1 MIDKVTLP
9 VLKSLTKNT
18 QPITFITGLK
28 YNTSLVKVFNN
39 LTFLYDPNWEY
50 QQGEPTYP
58 IAFFYVKSMTE
69 QMSSDV
75 SQKPM
80 LFYNTA
86 GDSNDSTKG
95 GLMNIVADNVVLKPK
110 VYKLDIIVPANG
122 STLKNSSFSF
132 DAINN
137 VNSFL
142 LSNVK
147 FKEGTGLV
155 TASRTSNTS
164 LNPSLDISSKIA
176 NISLDILETLFK
188 GLYGT
193 SISAS
198 SICNMLLQQQD
209 YNKASIEYMWSNR
222 RILKLKLWNG
232 WKFKYLIIK
241 DFDVTKVGENGDFY
255 EGTLTCQE
263 VPILT
268 FRKQSESASLTDLSK
283 FSVAL
288 GKFQK
293 TATDTFIEKMT
304 ATYGE

>member
-1 MIDKVTLP
+1 MIDNVTQSTLTSLNRKMQP
-9 VLKSLTKNT
+9 VTV
-18 QPITFITGLK
+18 ITGLRYK
-28 YNTSLVKVFNN
+28 TSLVKVFNN

-69 QMSSDV
+69 QMSSNV

-95 GLMNIVADNVVLKPK
+95 GLMNIVADNIVLQPK

-132 DAINN
+132 DAITS
-137 VNSFL
+137 VNGFL
-142 LSNVK
+142 FSNGE
-147 FKEGTGLV
+147 FKGSTG
-155 TASRTSNTS
+155 
-164 LNPSLDISSKIA
+164 LDISSRIV
-176 NISLDILETLFK
+176 NISLGILETLFK

-193 SISAS
+193 SVSAS

-209 YNKASIEYMWSNR
+209 YNKASIEHMWSNR

-232 WKFKYLIIK
+232 WKFKYLSIK
-241 DFDVTKVGENGDFY
+241 DFDVTKTGENGDFY

-268 FRKQSESASLTDLSK
+268 FRKQSESASLTALSK
-283 FSVAL
+283 LSGAL

>member
-1 MIDKVTLP
+1 MIDNVTLST
-9 VLKSLTKNT
+9 LTSLNRKV
-18 QPITFITGLK
+18 QPITVITGLR

-110 VYKLDIIVPANG
+110 VYKLDIIIPADG

-132 DAINN
+132 DAITN
-137 VNSFL
+137 VNGFL
-142 LSNVK
+142 FSNGE
-147 FKEGTGLV
+147 FKASSGLDI
-155 TASRTSNTS
+155 ASR
-164 LNPSLDISSKIA
+164 IV
-176 NISLDILETLFK
+176 NISLGVLETLFK

-193 SISAS
+193 SVSAS

-241 DFDVTKVGENGDFY
+241 DFDVTKIGENGDFY

-268 FRKQSESASLTDLSK
+268 FRSQAESASLTALSK
-283 FSVAL
+283 LSKAL

-293 TATDTFIEKMT
+293 TATDTFIKAMT

>member
-1 MIDKVTLP
+1 MIDNVTLSALTSLNRKVQP
-9 VLKSLTKNT
+9 VTV
-18 QPITFITGLK
+18 ITGLK

-86 GDSNDSTKG
+86 GDSTDSTKG
-95 GLMNIVADNVVLKPK
+95 GLMNIVADNIVLKPK

-132 DAINN
+132 DAITN
-137 VNSFL
+137 VNGFL
-142 LSNVK
+142 FSNGE
-147 FKEGTGLV
+147 FKGSTGLDI
-155 TASRTSNTS
+155 ASR
-164 LNPSLDISSKIA
+164 IV
-176 NISLDILETLFK
+176 NISLGILETLFK

-193 SISAS
+193 SVSAS

-268 FRKQSESASLTDLSK
+268 FRSQAESASLTALSK
-283 FSVAL
+283 FSKTL
-288 GKFQK
+288 GEFQK
-293 TATDTFIEKMT
+293 KVTDTFIEKMT

>member
-1 MIDKVTLP
+1 MIDNVTLST
-9 VLKSLTKNT
+9 LTSLNRKV
-18 QPITFITGLK
+18 QPITVVTGLR
-28 YNTSLVKVFNN
+28 YNTSLVKIFNN

-110 VYKLDIIVPANG
+110 VYKLDIIIPANG

-132 DAINN
+132 DAITN
-137 VNSFL
+137 VNGL
-142 LSNVK
+142 LFSNGE
-147 FKEGTGLV
+147 FMGSSGLDL
-155 TASRTSNTS
+155 ASR
-164 LNPSLDISSKIA
+164 IV
-176 NISLDILETLFK
+176 NISLGVLETLFK

-193 SISAS
+193 SVSAS
-198 SICNMLLQQQD
+198 TICNMLLQQQD

-241 DFDVTKVGENGDFY
+241 DFDVTKTGENGDFY
-255 EGTLTCQE
+255 EGSLTCQE

-268 FRKQSESASLTDLSK
+268 FRRQEESASLTALSK
-283 FSVAL
+283 LSKAL

-293 TATDTFIEKMT
+293 TATDIFIKTMT

>member
-1 MIDKVTLP
+1 MIDNVTLSALTSLNRNVQP
-9 VLKSLTKNT
+9 VTV
-18 QPITFITGLK
+18 ITGLK

-132 DAINN
+132 DAITN
-137 VNSFL
+137 VNGFL
-142 LSNVK
+142 FSNGE
-147 FKEGTGLV
+147 FKGSTGLDI
-155 TASRTSNTS
+155 ASR
-164 LNPSLDISSKIA
+164 IV
-176 NISLDILETLFK
+176 NISLGILETLFK

-193 SISAS
+193 SVSAS

-268 FRKQSESASLTDLSK
+268 FRKQSESASLTALSK
-283 FSVAL
+283 LSKTL
-288 GKFQK
+288 GEFQK
-293 TATDTFIEKMT
+293 TTVDTFIKKMT
-304 ATYGE
+304 AVYGE

>member
-1 MIDKVTLP
+1 MIDNVTLSTLTSLNRK
-9 VLKSLTKNT
+9 VL
-18 QPITFITGLK
+18 PITVITGLR

-132 DAINN
+132 DAITN
-137 VNSFL
+137 VNGFL
-142 LSNVK
+142 FSNGE
-147 FKEGTGLV
+147 FKSSTGLDI
-155 TASRTSNTS
+155 ASR
-164 LNPSLDISSKIA
+164 IV
-176 NISLDILETLFK
+176 NISLGILETLFK

-193 SISAS
+193 SVSAS

-241 DFDVTKVGENGDFY
+241 DFDVTKTGENGDFY

-268 FRKQSESASLTDLSK
+268 FRRQAESASLTALSK
-283 FSVAL
+283 LSKAL

-293 TATDTFIEKMT
+293 TATDTFIKAMT

>member
-1 MIDKVTLP
+1 MIDNVTLST
-9 VLKSLTKNT
+9 LTSLNRKV
-18 QPITFITGLK
+18 QPITVVTGLR
-28 YNTSLVKVFNN
+28 YNTSLVKIFNN

-110 VYKLDIIVPANG
+110 VYKLDIIIPANG

-132 DAINN
+132 DAITN
-137 VNSFL
+137 VNGL
-142 LSNVK
+142 LFSNGE
-147 FKEGTGLV
+147 FMGSSGLNL
-155 TASRTSNTS
+155 ASR
-164 LNPSLDISSKIA
+164 IV
-176 NISLDILETLFK
+176 NISLGVLETLFK

-193 SISAS
+193 SVSAS
-198 SICNMLLQQQD
+198 TICNMLLQQQD

-241 DFDVTKVGENGDFY
+241 DFDVTKTGENGDFY
-255 EGTLTCQE
+255 EGSLTCQE

-268 FRKQSESASLTDLSK
+268 FRKQAESASLTALSK
-283 FSVAL
+283 LSRAL

-293 TATDTFIEKMT
+293 TATDIFIKTMT

>member
-1 MIDKVTLP
+1 MIDNVTLST
-9 VLKSLTKNT
+9 LTSLNRNV
-18 QPITFITGLK
+18 QPITVVTGLR
-28 YNTSLVKVFNN
+28 YNTSLVKIFNN

-95 GLMNIVADNVVLKPK
+95 GLMNVVADNVVLKPK
-110 VYKLDIIVPANG
+110 VYKLDIIIPANG

-132 DAINN
+132 DAITN
-137 VNSFL
+137 VNGFL
-142 LSNVK
+142 FSNGE
-147 FKEGTGLV
+147 FMGGTGLNL
-155 TASRTSNTS
+155 ASR
-164 LNPSLDISSKIA
+164 IV
-176 NISLDILETLFK
+176 NISLGVLETLFK

-193 SISAS
+193 SVSAS

-241 DFDVTKVGENGDFY
+241 DFDVTKTGENGDFY
-255 EGTLTCQE
+255 EGSLTCQE

-268 FRKQSESASLTDLSK
+268 FRRQEESASLTALSK
-283 FSVAL
+283 LSGAL

>member
-1 MIDKVTLP
+1 MIDNVTLST
-9 VLKSLTKNT
+9 LTSLNRNV
-18 QPITFITGLK
+18 QPITVVTGLR
-28 YNTSLVKVFNN
+28 YNTSLVKIFNN

-86 GDSNDSTKG
+86 EDSNDSTKG

-110 VYKLDIIVPANG
+110 VYKLDIIIPANG

-132 DAINN
+132 DAITN
-137 VNSFL
+137 VNGFL
-142 LSNVK
+142 FSNGE
-147 FKEGTGLV
+147 FMGSSGLNL
-155 TASRTSNTS
+155 ASR
-164 LNPSLDISSKIA
+164 IV
-176 NISLDILETLFK
+176 NISLGVLETLFK

-193 SISAS
+193 SVSAS

-241 DFDVTKVGENGDFY
+241 DFDVTKIGENGDFY

-268 FRKQSESASLTDLSK
+268 FRRQAESASLTALSK
-283 FSVAL
+283 LSRAL

-293 TATDTFIEKMT
+293 TATDIFIKTMT

>member
-1 MIDKVTLP
+1 MIDNVTLST
-9 VLKSLTKNT
+9 LTSLNRNV
-18 QPITFITGLK
+18 QPITVVTGLR
-28 YNTSLVKVFNN
+28 YNTSLVKIFNN

-95 GLMNIVADNVVLKPK
+95 GLMNIVADNIVLKPK
-110 VYKLDIIVPANG
+110 VYKLDIIIPANG
-122 STLKNSSFSF
+122 TTLKNSSFSF
-132 DAINN
+132 DAITN
-137 VNSFL
+137 VNGFL
-142 LSNVK
+142 FSNGE
-147 FKEGTGLV
+147 FKASSGLNL
-155 TASRTSNTS
+155 ASR
-164 LNPSLDISSKIA
+164 IV
-176 NISLDILETLFK
+176 NISLGVLETLFK

-193 SISAS
+193 SVSAS

-241 DFDVTKVGENGDFY
+241 DFDVTKTGEDGDFY

-268 FRKQSESASLTDLSK
+268 FRKQAESASLTALSK
-283 FSVAL
+283 LSKAL

-293 TATDTFIEKMT
+293 TATDTFIKAMT

>member
-1 MIDKVTLP
+1 MIDNVTLST
-9 VLKSLTKNT
+9 LTSLNRNV
-18 QPITFITGLK
+18 QPITVVTGLR
-28 YNTSLVKVFNN
+28 YNTSLVKIFNN

-110 VYKLDIIVPANG
+110 VYKLDIIIPANG
-122 STLKNSSFSF
+122 STLQNSAFSF
-132 DAINN
+132 DAITH
-137 VNSFL
+137 VNGFL
-142 LSNVK
+142 FSNGE
-147 FKEGTGLV
+147 FMGGTGLNL
-155 TASRTSNTS
+155 ASRIVNSA
-164 LNPSLDISSKIA
+164 LGV
-176 NISLDILETLFK
+176 LETLFK

-193 SISAS
+193 SVSAS

-241 DFDVTKVGENGDFY
+241 DFDVTKTGENGDFY
-255 EGTLTCQE
+255 EGSLTCQE

-268 FRKQSESASLTDLSK
+268 FRSQAESASLTALSK
-283 FSVAL
+283 LSKAL

-293 TATDTFIEKMT
+293 TATDIFIKTMT

>member
-1 MIDKVTLP
+1 MIDNVTLSELTSLNRK
-9 VLKSLTKNT
+9 VL
-18 QPITFITGLK
+18 PITVITGLR

-132 DAINN
+132 DAITN
-137 VNSFL
+137 VNGFL
-142 LSNVK
+142 FSNGE
-147 FKEGTGLV
+147 FKSSSGLDI
-155 TASRTSNTS
+155 ASR
-164 LNPSLDISSKIA
+164 IV
-176 NISLDILETLFK
+176 NISLGILETLFK

-193 SISAS
+193 SVSAS

-241 DFDVTKVGENGDFY
+241 DFDVTKIGENGDFY

-268 FRKQSESASLTDLSK
+268 FRSQAESASLTALSK
-283 FSVAL
+283 LSKAL

-293 TATDTFIEKMT
+293 TATDTFIKAMT

>member
-1 MIDKVTLP
+1 MIDNVTLSALTSLNRNVQP
-9 VLKSLTKNT
+9 VTV
-18 QPITFITGLK
+18 ITGLK

-95 GLMNIVADNVVLKPK
+95 GLMNIVADNIVLKPK

-132 DAINN
+132 DAITN
-137 VNSFL
+137 VNGFL
-142 LSNVK
+142 FSNGE
-147 FKEGTGLV
+147 FKGSTGLDI
-155 TASRTSNTS
+155 ASR
-164 LNPSLDISSKIA
+164 IV
-176 NISLDILETLFK
+176 NISLGILETLFK

-193 SISAS
+193 SVSAS

-268 FRKQSESASLTDLSK
+268 FRKQSESASLTALSK
-283 FSVAL
+283 LSGAL

-293 TATDTFIEKMT
+293 TATDTFIKMMT

>member
-1 MIDKVTLP
+1 MIDNVTLST
-9 VLKSLTKNT
+9 LTSLNRKV
-18 QPITFITGLK
+18 QPITVVTGLR
-28 YNTSLVKVFNN
+28 YNTSLVKIFNN

-110 VYKLDIIVPANG
+110 VYKLDIIIPANG

-132 DAINN
+132 DAITN
-137 VNSFL
+137 VNGFL
-142 LSNVK
+142 FSNGE
-147 FKEGTGLV
+147 FMGGTGLNL
-155 TASRTSNTS
+155 ASR
-164 LNPSLDISSKIA
+164 IV
-176 NISLDILETLFK
+176 NISLGVLETLFK

-193 SISAS
+193 SVSAS

-241 DFDVTKVGENGDFY
+241 DFDVTKTGENGDFY

-268 FRKQSESASLTDLSK
+268 FRSQAESASLTALSK
-283 FSVAL
+283 LSKAL

-293 TATDTFIEKMT
+293 TATDIFIKTMT

>member
-1 MIDKVTLP
+1 MIDNVTLSTLTSLNRK
-9 VLKSLTKNT
+9 VL
-18 QPITFITGLK
+18 PITVITGLR

-110 VYKLDIIVPANG
+110 VYKLDIIIPANG

-132 DAINN
+132 DAITN
-137 VNSFL
+137 VNGFL
-142 LSNVK
+142 FSNGE
-147 FKEGTGLV
+147 FKASSGLDL
-155 TASRTSNTS
+155 ASRIVNNA
-164 LNPSLDISSKIA
+164 LGV
-176 NISLDILETLFK
+176 LETLFK

-193 SISAS
+193 SVSAS

-241 DFDVTKVGENGDFY
+241 DFDVTKIGENGDFY

-268 FRKQSESASLTDLSK
+268 FRSQAESASLTALSK
-283 FSVAL
+283 LSKAL

-293 TATDTFIEKMT
+293 TATDTFIKAMT

>member
-1 MIDKVTLP
+1 MIDNVTLSTLTSLNRK
-9 VLKSLTKNT
+9 VL
-18 QPITFITGLK
+18 PITVITGLR

-110 VYKLDIIVPANG
+110 VYKLDIIIPADG

-132 DAINN
+132 DAITN
-137 VNSFL
+137 VNGFL
-142 LSNVK
+142 FSNGE
-147 FKEGTGLV
+147 FKASTGLDI
-155 TASRTSNTS
+155 ASRIVNVS
-164 LNPSLDISSKIA
+164 LGV
-176 NISLDILETLFK
+176 LETLFK

-193 SISAS
+193 SVSAS

-241 DFDVTKVGENGDFY
+241 DFDVTKIGENGDFY

-268 FRKQSESASLTDLSK
+268 FRSQAESASLTALSK
-283 FSVAL
+283 LSKAL
-288 GKFQK
+288 GKKQK
-293 TATDTFIEKMT
+293 TVTDTFIKAMT

>member
-1 MIDKVTLP
+1 MIDNVTLST
-9 VLKSLTKNT
+9 LTSLNRNV
-18 QPITFITGLK
+18 QPITVVTGLR
-28 YNTSLVKVFNN
+28 YNTSLVKIFNN

-86 GDSNDSTKG
+86 GEPNDSTKG

-110 VYKLDIIVPANG
+110 VYKLDIIIPANG

-132 DAINN
+132 DAITN
-137 VNSFL
+137 VNGFL
-142 LSNVK
+142 FSNGE
-147 FKEGTGLV
+147 FMGGTGLNL
-155 TASRTSNTS
+155 ASR
-164 LNPSLDISSKIA
+164 IV
-176 NISLDILETLFK
+176 NISLGVLETLFK

-193 SISAS
+193 SVSAS

-241 DFDVTKVGENGDFY
+241 DFDVTKTGENGDFY
-255 EGTLTCQE
+255 EGSLTCQE

-268 FRKQSESASLTDLSK
+268 FRSQAESASLTALSK
-283 FSVAL
+283 LSKAL

-293 TATDTFIEKMT
+293 TATDTFIKAMT

>member
-1 MIDKVTLP
+1 MIDNVTLST
-9 VLKSLTKNT
+9 LTSLNRNV
-18 QPITFITGLK
+18 QPITVVTGLR
-28 YNTSLVKVFNN
+28 YNTSLVKIFNN

-110 VYKLDIIVPANG
+110 VYKLDIIIPANG

-132 DAINN
+132 DAITN
-137 VNSFL
+137 VNGFL
-142 LSNVK
+142 FSNGE
-147 FKEGTGLV
+147 FKGSTGLDL
-155 TASRTSNTS
+155 ASR
-164 LNPSLDISSKIA
+164 IV
-176 NISLDILETLFK
+176 NISLGVLETLFK

-193 SISAS
+193 SVSAS

-241 DFDVTKVGENGDFY
+241 DFDVTKTGENGDFY
-255 EGTLTCQE
+255 EGSLTCQE

-268 FRKQSESASLTDLSK
+268 FRRQAESASLTALSK
-283 FSVAL
+283 LSKAL

-293 TATDTFIEKMT
+293 TATDIFIKTMT

>member
-1 MIDKVTLP
+1 MIDNVTLST
-9 VLKSLTKNT
+9 LTSLNRNV
-18 QPITFITGLK
+18 QPITVVTGLR
-28 YNTSLVKVFNN
+28 YNTSLVKIFNN

-110 VYKLDIIVPANG
+110 VYRLDIIIPANG

-132 DAINN
+132 DAITSVNGFLFSN
-137 VNSFL
+137 GEFMGSAGLDLASRIVNS
-142 LSNVK
+142 
-147 FKEGTGLV
+147 
-155 TASRTSNTS
+155 S
-164 LNPSLDISSKIA
+164 LGV
-176 NISLDILETLFK
+176 LETLFK

-193 SISAS
+193 SVSAS

-241 DFDVTKVGENGDFY
+241 DFDVTKTGENGDFY
-255 EGTLTCQE
+255 EGSLTCQE

-268 FRKQSESASLTDLSK
+268 FRSQAESASLTALSK
-283 FSVAL
+283 LSKAL

-293 TATDTFIEKMT
+293 TATDIFIKTMT

>member
-1 MIDKVTLP
+1 MIDNVTLST
-9 VLKSLTKNT
+9 LTSLNRKV
-18 QPITFITGLK
+18 QPITVVTGLR
-28 YNTSLVKVFNN
+28 YNTSLVKIFNN

-110 VYKLDIIVPANG
+110 VYKLDIIIPANG

-132 DAINN
+132 DAITN
-137 VNSFL
+137 VNGFL
-142 LSNVK
+142 FSNGE
-147 FKEGTGLV
+147 FMGGTGLDI
-155 TASRTSNTS
+155 ASR
-164 LNPSLDISSKIA
+164 IV
-176 NISLDILETLFK
+176 NISLGVLETLFK

-193 SISAS
+193 SVSAS

-209 YNKASIEYMWSNR
+209 YNKASIEYMWSSR

-232 WKFKYLIIK
+232 WKFKYLVIK
-241 DFDVTKVGENGDFY
+241 DFDVTKTGENGDFY
-255 EGTLTCQE
+255 EGSLTCQE

-268 FRKQSESASLTDLSK
+268 FRKQSESASLTALSK
-283 FSVAL
+283 FSKAL

-293 TATDTFIEKMT
+293 KVTDTFIEKMT

>member
-1 MIDKVTLP
+1 MIDNVTLSTLTSLNRK
-9 VLKSLTKNT
+9 VL
-18 QPITFITGLK
+18 PITVITGLR

-95 GLMNIVADNVVLKPK
+95 GLMNIVADNIVLKPK
-110 VYKLDIIVPANG
+110 VYKLDIIIPANG

-132 DAINN
+132 DAITN
-137 VNSFL
+137 VNGFL
-142 LSNVK
+142 FSNGE
-147 FKEGTGLV
+147 FRSSTGLDI
-155 TASRTSNTS
+155 ASR
-164 LNPSLDISSKIA
+164 IV
-176 NISLDILETLFK
+176 NISLGVLETLFK

-193 SISAS
+193 SVSAS

-209 YNKASIEYMWSNR
+209 YNKASIEYMWASR

-241 DFDVTKVGENGDFY
+241 DFDVTKIGENGDFY

-268 FRKQSESASLTDLSK
+268 FRSQAESASLTALSK
-283 FSVAL
+283 LSKAL

-293 TATDTFIEKMT
+293 TATDTFIKAMT

>member
-1 MIDKVTLP
+1 MIDNVTLST
-9 VLKSLTKNT
+9 LTSLNRNV
-18 QPITFITGLK
+18 QPITVITGLR
-28 YNTSLVKVFNN
+28 YNTSLVKIFNN

-110 VYKLDIIVPANG
+110 VYKLDIIIPANG

-132 DAINN
+132 DAIAN
-137 VNSFL
+137 VNGL
-142 LSNVK
+142 LFSNGE
-147 FKEGTGLV
+147 FMGSSGLNL
-155 TASRTSNTS
+155 ASR
-164 LNPSLDISSKIA
+164 IV
-176 NISLDILETLFK
+176 NISLGVLETLFK

-193 SISAS
+193 SVSAS
-198 SICNMLLQQQD
+198 TICNMLLQQQD

-241 DFDVTKVGENGDFY
+241 DFDVTKTGENGDFY

-268 FRKQSESASLTDLSK
+268 FRSQAESASLTALSK
-283 FSVAL
+283 LSKAL

-293 TATDTFIEKMT
+293 TATDIFIKTMT

>member
-1 MIDKVTLP
+1 MIDNVTLST
-9 VLKSLTKNT
+9 LTSLNRNV
-18 QPITFITGLK
+18 QPITVVTGLR
-28 YNTSLVKVFNN
+28 YNTSLVKIFNN

-110 VYKLDIIVPANG
+110 VYKLDIIIPANG

-132 DAINN
+132 DAITN
-137 VNSFL
+137 VNGFL
-142 LSNVK
+142 FSNGE
-147 FKEGTGLV
+147 FMGSTGLNL
-155 TASRTSNTS
+155 ASR
-164 LNPSLDISSKIA
+164 IV
-176 NISLDILETLFK
+176 NISLGVLETLFK

-193 SISAS
+193 SVSAS

-241 DFDVTKVGENGDFY
+241 DFDVTKTGENGDFY
-255 EGTLTCQE
+255 EGSLTCQE

-268 FRKQSESASLTDLSK
+268 FRSQAESASLTALSK
-283 FSVAL
+283 LSKAL

-293 TATDTFIEKMT
+293 TATDIFIKTMT

>member
-1 MIDKVTLP
+1 MIDNVTLSALTSLNRKVQP
-9 VLKSLTKNT
+9 VTV
-18 QPITFITGLK
+18 ITGLR

-50 QQGEPTYP
+50 QQGDPTYP

-110 VYKLDIIVPANG
+110 VYKLDIIIPANG

-132 DAINN
+132 DAITN
-137 VNSFL
+137 VNGFL
-142 LSNVK
+142 FSNGE
-147 FKEGTGLV
+147 FKGSTGLDI
-155 TASRTSNTS
+155 ASR
-164 LNPSLDISSKIA
+164 IV
-176 NISLDILETLFK
+176 NISLGILETLFK

-193 SISAS
+193 SVSAS

-241 DFDVTKVGENGDFY
+241 DFDVTKIGENGDFY

-268 FRKQSESASLTDLSK
+268 FRSQAESASLTALSK
-283 FSVAL
+283 LSKAL

-293 TATDTFIEKMT
+293 TATDTFIKAMT

>member
-1 MIDKVTLP
+1 MIDNVTLST
-9 VLKSLTKNT
+9 LTSLNRNV
-18 QPITFITGLK
+18 QPITVVTGLR

-110 VYKLDIIVPANG
+110 VYKLDIIIPANG

-132 DAINN
+132 DAITN
-137 VNSFL
+137 VNGL
-142 LSNVK
+142 LFSNGE
-147 FKEGTGLV
+147 FMGGTGLDI
-155 TASRTSNTS
+155 ASR
-164 LNPSLDISSKIA
+164 IV
-176 NISLDILETLFK
+176 NISLGVLETLFK

-193 SISAS
+193 SVSAS

-209 YNKASIEYMWSNR
+209 YNKASIEYMWSSR

-232 WKFKYLIIK
+232 WKFKYLVIK

-268 FRKQSESASLTDLSK
+268 FRKQSESASLTALSK
-283 FSVAL
+283 FSKAL

-293 TATDTFIEKMT
+293 KVTDTFIEKMT

>member
-1 MIDKVTLP
+1 MIDNVTLSALTSLNRNVQP
-9 VLKSLTKNT
+9 VTV
-18 QPITFITGLK
+18 ITGLR

-110 VYKLDIIVPANG
+110 VYKLDIIIPANG

-132 DAINN
+132 DAITN
-137 VNSFL
+137 VNGFL
-142 LSNVK
+142 FSNGE
-147 FKEGTGLV
+147 FKGSTGLDI
-155 TASRTSNTS
+155 ASRIVNVS
-164 LNPSLDISSKIA
+164 LGV
-176 NISLDILETLFK
+176 LETLFK

-193 SISAS
+193 SVSAS

-209 YNKASIEYMWSNR
+209 YNKASIEYMWSSR

-232 WKFKYLIIK
+232 WKFKYLVIK

-268 FRKQSESASLTDLSK
+268 FRKQSESASLTALSK
-283 FSVAL
+283 FSKAL

-293 TATDTFIEKMT
+293 KVTDTFIEKMT

>member
-1 MIDKVTLP
+1 MIDNVTLSALTSLNRNVQP
-9 VLKSLTKNT
+9 VTV
-18 QPITFITGLK
+18 ITGLK

-75 SQKPM
+75 SQRPM
-80 LFYNTA
+80 LFYNAASGSNDTTA
-86 GDSNDSTKG
+86 GG
-95 GLMNIVADNVVLKPK
+95 IMNIVADNVVVKPK
-110 VYKLDIIVPANG
+110 TYKLDIIVPANG

-132 DAINN
+132 DSITN
-137 VNSFL
+137 VNGFL
-142 LSNVK
+142 FSNGE
-147 FKEGTGLV
+147 FKGSTGLD
-155 TASRTSNTS
+155 TASRFV
-164 LNPSLDISSKIA
+164 
-176 NISLDILETLFK
+176 NIFLGVLETLFK

-193 SISAS
+193 SVSAS

-268 FRKQSESASLTDLSK
+268 FRAQSKSASLTALSK
-283 FSVAL
+283 ISGAL
-288 GKFQK
+288 GKSQK
-293 TATDTFIEKMT
+293 KATDTFIKVMT

>member
-1 MIDKVTLP
+1 MIDNVTLSTLTSLNRK
-9 VLKSLTKNT
+9 VL
-18 QPITFITGLK
+18 PITVITGLR

-110 VYKLDIIVPANG
+110 VYKLDIIIPANG

-132 DAINN
+132 DAITN
-137 VNSFL
+137 VNGFL
-142 LSNVK
+142 FSNGE
-147 FKEGTGLV
+147 FKASTGLDI
-155 TASRTSNTS
+155 ASR
-164 LNPSLDISSKIA
+164 IV
-176 NISLDILETLFK
+176 NISLGVLETLFK

-193 SISAS
+193 SVSAS

-241 DFDVTKVGENGDFY
+241 DFDVTKIGENGDFY

-268 FRKQSESASLTDLSK
+268 FRSQAESASLTALSK
-283 FSVAL
+283 ISKAL
-288 GKFQK
+288 GKLQK
-293 TATDTFIEKMT
+293 TATDTFIKAMT

>member
-1 MIDKVTLP
+1 MIDNVTLSTLTSLNRK
-9 VLKSLTKNT
+9 VL
-18 QPITFITGLK
+18 PITVITGLR

-110 VYKLDIIVPANG
+110 VYKLDIIIPANG
-122 STLKNSSFSF
+122 TTLKNSSFSF
-132 DAINN
+132 DAITN
-137 VNSFL
+137 VNGFL
-142 LSNVK
+142 FSNGE
-147 FKEGTGLV
+147 FKASTGLDI
-155 TASRTSNTS
+155 ASR
-164 LNPSLDISSKIA
+164 IV
-176 NISLDILETLFK
+176 NISLGVLETLFK

-193 SISAS
+193 SVSAS

-241 DFDVTKVGENGDFY
+241 DFDVTKIGENGDFY

-268 FRKQSESASLTDLSK
+268 FRSQAKSASLTALSK
-283 FSVAL
+283 ISKAL
-288 GKFQK
+288 GKLQK
-293 TATDTFIEKMT
+293 TATDTFIKVMT
-304 ATYGE
+304 TTYGE

>member
-1 MIDKVTLP
+1 MIDNVTLSALTSLNRNVQP
-9 VLKSLTKNT
+9 VTV
-18 QPITFITGLK
+18 ITGLK

-80 LFYNTA
+80 LFYNAA

-132 DAINN
+132 DAVTN
-137 VNSFL
+137 VNGFL
-142 LSNVK
+142 FSNGE
-147 FKEGTGLV
+147 FKGNTGLDI
-155 TASRTSNTS
+155 ASR
-164 LNPSLDISSKIA
+164 II
-176 NISLDILETLFK
+176 NISLGILETLFK

-193 SISAS
+193 SVSAS

-209 YNKASIEYMWSNR
+209 YNKASIEYMWSSR

-232 WKFKYLIIK
+232 WKFKYLVIK

-268 FRKQSESASLTDLSK
+268 FRKQSGSASLTALSK
-283 FSVAL
+283 FSKAL
-288 GKFQK
+288 GEFQK

>member
-1 MIDKVTLP
+1 MIDNVTLSTLTSLNRK
-9 VLKSLTKNT
+9 VL
-18 QPITFITGLK
+18 PITVITGLR

-95 GLMNIVADNVVLKPK
+95 GLMNIVADNIVLKPK
-110 VYKLDIIVPANG
+110 VYKLDIIIPANG

-132 DAINN
+132 DAITN
-137 VNSFL
+137 VNGFL
-142 LSNVK
+142 FSNGE
-147 FKEGTGLV
+147 FKASSGLDI
-155 TASRTSNTS
+155 ASR
-164 LNPSLDISSKIA
+164 IV
-176 NISLDILETLFK
+176 NISLGVLETLFK

-193 SISAS
+193 SVSAS

-268 FRKQSESASLTDLSK
+268 FRKQAESASLTALSK
-283 FSVAL
+283 LSKAL

-293 TATDTFIEKMT
+293 TATDTFIKAMT

>member
-1 MIDKVTLP
+1 MIDNVTLSALTSLNRKVQP
-9 VLKSLTKNT
+9 VTV
-18 QPITFITGLK
+18 ITGLR

-50 QQGEPTYP
+50 QQGDPTYP

-95 GLMNIVADNVVLKPK
+95 GLMNIVADNIVLKPK
-110 VYKLDIIVPANG
+110 VYKLDIIIPANG

-132 DAINN
+132 DAITN
-137 VNSFL
+137 VNGFL
-142 LSNVK
+142 FSNGE
-147 FKEGTGLV
+147 FKGSTGLDI
-155 TASRTSNTS
+155 ASR
-164 LNPSLDISSKIA
+164 IV
-176 NISLDILETLFK
+176 NISLGILETLFK

-193 SISAS
+193 SVSAS

-241 DFDVTKVGENGDFY
+241 DFDVTKIGENGDFY

-268 FRKQSESASLTDLSK
+268 FRSQAESASLTALSK
-283 FSVAL
+283 LSKAL
-288 GKFQK
+288 GEFQK
-293 TATDTFIEKMT
+293 TATDTFIKAMT

>member
-1 MIDKVTLP
+1 MIDNVTLSALTSLNRKVQP
-9 VLKSLTKNT
+9 VTV
-18 QPITFITGLK
+18 ITGLR

-50 QQGEPTYP
+50 QQGDPTYP

-132 DAINN
+132 DAITN
-137 VNSFL
+137 VNGFL
-142 LSNVK
+142 FSNGE
-147 FKEGTGLV
+147 FKGSTGLDI
-155 TASRTSNTS
+155 ASR
-164 LNPSLDISSKIA
+164 IV
-176 NISLDILETLFK
+176 NISLGILETLFK

-193 SISAS
+193 SVSAS

-241 DFDVTKVGENGDFY
+241 DFDVTKIGENGDFY

-268 FRKQSESASLTDLSK
+268 FRKQSESASLTALSK
-283 FSVAL
+283 LSGAL
-288 GKFQK
+288 GEFQK
-293 TATDTFIEKMT
+293 TATDTFIKAMT

>member
-1 MIDKVTLP
+1 MIDNVTLST
-9 VLKSLTKNT
+9 LTSLNRNV
-18 QPITFITGLK
+18 QPITVVTGLR
-28 YNTSLVKVFNN
+28 YNTSLVKIFNN

-110 VYKLDIIVPANG
+110 VYKLDIIIPAKG

-132 DAINN
+132 DAITN
-137 VNSFL
+137 VNGFL
-142 LSNVK
+142 FSNGE
-147 FKEGTGLV
+147 FMGGTGLNL
-155 TASRTSNTS
+155 ASR
-164 LNPSLDISSKIA
+164 IV
-176 NISLDILETLFK
+176 NISLGVLETLFK

-193 SISAS
+193 SVSAS

-241 DFDVTKVGENGDFY
+241 DFDVTKTGENGDFY

-268 FRKQSESASLTDLSK
+268 FRSQAESASLTALSK
-283 FSVAL
+283 LSKAL

-293 TATDTFIEKMT
+293 TVTDIFIKTMT

>member
-1 MIDKVTLP
+1 MIDNVTLST
-9 VLKSLTKNT
+9 LTSLNRNV
-18 QPITFITGLK
+18 QPITVVTGLR
-28 YNTSLVKVFNN
+28 YNTSLVKIFNN

-110 VYKLDIIVPANG
+110 AYKLDIIIPANG

-132 DAINN
+132 DAITN
-137 VNSFL
+137 VNGFL
-142 LSNVK
+142 FSNGE
-147 FKEGTGLV
+147 FMGGSGLNL
-155 TASRTSNTS
+155 ASR
-164 LNPSLDISSKIA
+164 IV
-176 NISLDILETLFK
+176 NISLGVLETLFK

-193 SISAS
+193 SVSAS

-241 DFDVTKVGENGDFY
+241 DFDVTKTGEDGDFY
-255 EGTLTCQE
+255 EGSLTCQE

-268 FRKQSESASLTDLSK
+268 FRSQAESASLTALSK
-283 FSVAL
+283 LSKAL

-293 TATDTFIEKMT
+293 TATDIFIKTMT

>member
-1 MIDKVTLP
+1 MIDNVTLSALTSLNRNVQP
-9 VLKSLTKNT
+9 VTV
-18 QPITFITGLK
+18 ITGLK
-28 YNTSLVKVFNN
+28 YNTSLVKVFSN

-86 GDSNDSTKG
+86 GDSTDSTKG
-95 GLMNIVADNVVLKPK
+95 GLMNIVADNIVLKPK
-110 VYKLDIIVPANG
+110 TYKLDIIVPANG

-132 DAINN
+132 DAITN
-137 VNSFL
+137 VNGFL
-142 LSNVK
+142 FSNGE
-147 FKEGTGLV
+147 FKGSTGLDI
-155 TASRTSNTS
+155 ASR
-164 LNPSLDISSKIA
+164 IV
-176 NISLDILETLFK
+176 NISLGILETLFK

-268 FRKQSESASLTDLSK
+268 FRKQAESASLTALSK
-283 FSVAL
+283 LSGAL

-293 TATDTFIEKMT
+293 TATDTFIKAMT

>member
-1 MIDKVTLP
+1 MIDNVTLST
-9 VLKSLTKNT
+9 LTSLNRKV
-18 QPITFITGLK
+18 QPITVITGLR

-110 VYKLDIIVPANG
+110 VYKLDIIIPANG

-132 DAINN
+132 DAITN
-137 VNSFL
+137 VNGL
-142 LSNVK
+142 LFSNGD
-147 FKEGTGLV
+147 FKGSTGLDI
-155 TASRTSNTS
+155 ASRIVNTS
-164 LNPSLDISSKIA
+164 LG
-176 NISLDILETLFK
+176 ILETLFK

-193 SISAS
+193 SVSAS

-241 DFDVTKVGENGDFY
+241 DFDVTKIGENGDFY

-268 FRKQSESASLTDLSK
+268 FRSQAESASLTALSK
-283 FSVAL
+283 LSKAL

-293 TATDTFIEKMT
+293 TATDTFIKAMT

>member
-1 MIDKVTLP
+1 MIDNVTLST
-9 VLKSLTKNT
+9 LTSLNRNV
-18 QPITFITGLK
+18 QPITVVTGLR
-28 YNTSLVKVFNN
+28 YNTSLVKIFNN

-110 VYKLDIIVPANG
+110 VYKLDIIIPANG

-132 DAINN
+132 DAITN
-137 VNSFL
+137 VNGFL
-142 LSNVK
+142 FSNGE
-147 FKEGTGLV
+147 FMGGTGLNL
-155 TASRTSNTS
+155 ASR
-164 LNPSLDISSKIA
+164 IV
-176 NISLDILETLFK
+176 NISLGVLETLFK

-193 SISAS
+193 SVSTS

-241 DFDVTKVGENGDFY
+241 DFDVTKTGENGDFY
-255 EGTLTCQE
+255 EGSLTCQE

-268 FRKQSESASLTDLSK
+268 FRSQAESASLTALSK
-283 FSVAL
+283 LSKAL

-293 TATDTFIEKMT
+293 TATDIFIKTMT